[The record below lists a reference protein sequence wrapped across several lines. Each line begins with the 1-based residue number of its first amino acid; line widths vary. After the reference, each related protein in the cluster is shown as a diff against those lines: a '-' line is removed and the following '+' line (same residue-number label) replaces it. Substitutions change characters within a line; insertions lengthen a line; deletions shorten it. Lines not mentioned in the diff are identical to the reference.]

1 MKSGFVAV
9 AGRPNVGKSTLVNAL
24 VGGKV
29 AIVSDK
35 PQTTRRRI
43 AGVVNGDGYQLV
55 LVDLPGFQRP
65 LDPMT
70 ERMQRTVDRAFEDVD
85 AVLFVLSTRERIGAG
100 DRFIAQRVFSLGVP
114 VVIGLNK
121 VDRLKPGHVATQMD
135 TASKLGDFHAL
146 HPVSAKTGDG
156 IAELREELV
165 ELLPEGP
172 AYFPPEQR
180 SDLSQEEEIGELIRE
195 KALALT
201 REEVP
206 HAISVEV
213 EEVDEKVV
221 RASLYVETDSQK
233 QIVVGK
239 GGSVVK
245 EIGVRARP
253 EIEHLV
259 GHPVFLELQ
268 GQGQA
273 EVAPRRGAA
282 RAPGNLMA
290 IELVYE
296 THSTTID
303 NETGIAT
310 GWLEGT
316 LSERGRDAG
325 GGARRAAARRRSR
338 SRLHV
343 GPGPCDRDCGD
354 RVCRIGA
361 PGSSR
366 LEAPRVQLRRA
377 ERGTGRRDR
386 RGRACAANRRALRGR
401 RELPAGR
408 RAHARAS

>member
-24 VGGKV
+24 AGGKV

-70 ERMQRTVDRAFEDVD
+70 ERMQRTVDQAFEDVD
-85 AVLFVLSTRERIGAG
+85 AVLFVLSARDRIGAG

-114 VVIGLNK
+114 VVIALNK
-121 VDRLKPGHVATQMD
+121 IDRLKPGHVATQMD
-135 TASKLGDFHAL
+135 TAAKLGDFHAL

-156 IAELREELV
+156 VTELRDELV

-180 SDLSQEEEIGELIRE
+180 SDLSAEEEVGELIRE

-213 EEVDEKVV
+213 EEVDDKVV
-221 RASLYVETDSQK
+221 RASVYVETESQK

-253 EIEHLV
+253 EIEHLL

-268 GQGQA
+268 
-273 EVAPRRGAA
+273 VKVRPK
-282 RAPGNLMA
+282 
-290 IELVYE
+290 
-296 THSTTID
+296 
-303 NETGIAT
+303 
-310 GWLEGT
+310 W
-316 LSERGRDAG
+316 
-325 GGARRAAARRRSR
+325 
-338 SRLHV
+338 
-343 GPGPCDRDCGD
+343 
-354 RVCRIGA
+354 
-361 PGSSR
+361 
-366 LEAPRVQLRRA
+366 
-377 ERGTGRRDR
+377 RRDER
-386 RGRACAANRRALRGR
+386 LLERLGI
-401 RELPAGR
+401 
-408 RAHARAS
+408 